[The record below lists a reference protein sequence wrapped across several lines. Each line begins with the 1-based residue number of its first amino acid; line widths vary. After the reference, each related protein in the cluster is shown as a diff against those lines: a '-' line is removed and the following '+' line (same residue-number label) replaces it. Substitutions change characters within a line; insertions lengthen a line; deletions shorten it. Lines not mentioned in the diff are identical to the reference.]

1 MGDPLQGHD
10 DPVTSVAFSH
20 DGTRIVSGS
29 GDKTVRIWD
38 ATTGAQMGDP
48 LQGHDDWVSSVAF
61 SHNGARIV
69 SGSQDKTVRICD
81 TISSG
86 SVINTTL
93 IDYNDSLQAHNNWN
107 LSSDGWITFPNC
119 PHGIVWIPSQ
129 FCKPL
134 WRPQNSCI
142 ISRVGYTKF
151 SFADCVYGEEWF
163 NCVED

>member
-1 MGDPLQGHD
+1 
-10 DPVTSVAFSH
+10 VTSVAFSH
-20 DGTRIVSGS
+20 DGT
-29 GDKTVRIWD
+29 
-38 ATTGAQMGDP
+38 
-48 LQGHDDWVSSVAF
+48 
-61 SHNGARIV
+61 RIV

-81 TISSG
+81 TIS
-86 SVINTTL
+86 TPHL
-93 IDYNDSLQAHNNWN
+93 LYLAHNNWN

-119 PHGIVWIPSQ
+119 PHCIFWIPSQ